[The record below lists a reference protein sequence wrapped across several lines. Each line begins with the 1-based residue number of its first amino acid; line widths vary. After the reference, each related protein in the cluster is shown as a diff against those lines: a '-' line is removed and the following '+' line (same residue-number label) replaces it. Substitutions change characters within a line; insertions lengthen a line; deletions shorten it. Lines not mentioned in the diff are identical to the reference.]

1 MPLGPYPSCSTHTT
15 HHTKYTPHTPTYTT
29 HTPTH
34 TTQNT
39 HHTHPHT
46 PHKIHTT
53 HAHIHHSPTYTTQNT
68 HLTHPQTPHTPTYTT
83 QNTTHTH
90 AHPENIPGA
99 IHPCPA
105 PLICDAPLTCDAR
118 YGELAAHA
126 VTQGGGRTRE
136 NASPPHRAS
145 RWGEGPGYCSL
156 PSSAV
161 REPLTSAPRRIGL
174 ILQTEKMEAGKE
186 SDRKAKAARP

>member
-1 MPLGPYPSCSTHTT
+1 MIIYLPKFRNLRGPGLEFRIFYPSILSLLFFLPVNAQLNTN
-15 HHTKYTPHTPTYTT
+15 TY
-29 HTPTH
+29 
-34 TTQNT
+34 
-39 HHTHPHT
+39 
-46 PHKIHTT
+46 
-53 HAHIHHSPTYTTQNT
+53 
-68 HLTHPQTPHTPTYTT
+68 PHTPTYTT

-105 PLICDAPLTCDAR
+105 PPICDAPLTCDAR